1 MDNSSE
7 GLMASVVELMDVSDH
22 ILVKSA
28 VLRMPVDEGMSTATV
43 SKEKQ

>member
-7 GLMASVVELMDVSDH
+7 ELMASVVELMDVGDH
-22 ILVKSA
+22 ILMKSA
-28 VLRMPVDEGMSTATV
+28 VLRMPVDEGMSTAMV